1 MKLPASYSV
10 VERPTL
16 FSVQYVRG
24 IAAMMVAYHH
34 TCDRLP
40 GVFELLGN
48 PVGEAGVDLFFVISG
63 FIMVVIT
70 ARQDVQPG
78 AFMLRR
84 ITRIAPAYWFYTSL
98 LALIILVMPGAVH
111 LEMTLAHY
119 LNSIFFIPHFNPTAN
134 SIMPLLQPGWTL
146 NFEMFFYCL
155 FAVSL
160 FAPAPHRIVVLV
172 TALVVLFAI
181 GQAIEPAEPALAI
194 YTSPLLLEFGGGVVI
209 GYLYISGV
217 LAITRGLGWLLI
229 VTGSAIAITSATYVL
244 PRPFEDFFVSE
255 MRVATYGVAA
265 VLVVVGA
272 LALERAAGRR
282 NRANPLLTFLG
293 LIGDASYS
301 VYLSHLFS
309 IDALR
314 VAWLRLG
321 LGTEGLWWALA
332 FVAAGLFAAV
342 TFGILSY
349 LVLERPVTRGLNRML
364 RHRPAASA
372 V

>member
-1 MKLPASYSV
+1 
-10 VERPTL
+10 
-16 FSVQYVRG
+16 
-24 IAAMMVAYHH
+24 
-34 TCDRLP
+34 
-40 GVFELLGN
+40 
-48 PVGEAGVDLFFVISG
+48 
-63 FIMVVIT
+63 MVVIT
-70 ARQDVQPG
+70 ARQGVQLG

-84 ITRIAPAYWFYTSL
+84 IVRIAPAYWFYTSL
-98 LALIILVMPGAVH
+98 LALIILVMPGVAH
-111 LEMTLAHY
+111 LEMTLTHY
-119 LNSIFFIPHFNPTAN
+119 LSSIFFIPHFNPTDN

-172 TALVVLFAI
+172 IALVVLFAI

-209 GYLYISGV
+209 GYLYVSGV
-217 LAITRGLGWLLI
+217 LAITRGVGWLLI

-244 PRPFEDFFVSE
+244 PRPFADFYVSE

-282 NRANPLLTFLG
+282 RNRANPLLAFLG
-293 LIGDASYS
+293 LTGDASYS

-314 VAWLRLG
+314 IVWLRLG

-349 LVLERPVTRGLNRML
+349 LVLERPVTQGLSRML